1 MGGGVHSRE
10 RPFMSGDDLER
21 GLRTAQTATREADR
35 LADAARRRA
44 EMFYDRVESDAARI
58 ASLPEVV
65 RPVSN
70 IRAQAEAAQRR
81 AASQEAFFNSL
92 IQEQPP
98 PVIATVEQIPQ
109 AQAQLAN
116 IQSDIQS
123 AALLTPR
130 TAAQIANIPAAVA
143 KMV

>member
-1 MGGGVHSRE
+1 MGGGVQSRE
-10 RPFMSGDDLER
+10 IPFQTGADLEQ
-21 GLRTAQTATREADR
+21 GLSVAQA
-35 LADAARRRA
+35 AARRA
-44 EMFYDRVESDAARI
+44 ELFYDRASQDAARI
-58 ASLPEVV
+58 ASLPAVV

-81 AASQEAFFNSL
+81 AASQEAFFSSL
-92 IQEQPP
+92 IQEQSPI
-98 PVIATVEQIPQ
+98 VAATVEQIPQ